1 MERKALDAL
10 DNKIIRLLGEDGR
23 MSVGDMAEK
32 LGVTAPTVRSRIKS
46 LEENGM
52 LKIYGLIDPYQHQG
66 LTTAL
71 VGMNI
76 RSYGKLDQI
85 LEKVAN
91 LDNVVWAGVVTG
103 RYDILAEVVFT
114 GGTAELYKFSVET
127 ISKIG
132 NVKNSETFVMMKSRN
147 RWVRL
152 PEGVEDI

>member
-1 MERKALDAL
+1 MEKKTLDAL
-10 DNKIIRLLGEDGR
+10 DNKIVRLLGEDGR
-23 MSVGDMAEK
+23 MPVGDMAEK

-52 LKIYGLIDPYQHQG
+52 LNIYGLIDPFQHQG

-76 RSYGKLDQI
+76 RSYGKLDRI
-85 LEKVAN
+85 LEKVAS

-103 RYDILAEVVFT
+103 RYDIIAQVVFT
-114 GGTAELYKFSVET
+114 GGTSELYKFSVET

-132 NVKNSETFVMMKSRN
+132 NVNYSETFVMMKSRN
-147 RWVRL
+147 QWIRL
-152 PEGVEDI
+152 PEGVGDI